1 MNPVMCHLQNP
12 PFWFGVYPHP
22 AFIGANTAHTAL
34 GLGLSMGV
42 AAPPSPSV
50 RISFSPFLGG
60 QNIRTRTFR
69 IYIHRRPGQKW
80 CTRKCRICDFARRC
94 QWQRPAGS
102 VVMAE

>member
-22 AFIGANTAHTAL
+22 AFIGANTAHAAL

-50 RISFSPFLGG
+50 RI
-60 QNIRTRTFR
+60 
-69 IYIHRRPGQKW
+69 
-80 CTRKCRICDFARRC
+80 
-94 QWQRPAGS
+94 PALPCGASS
-102 VVMAE
+102 VVLVAPLGC